1 MKVDTTIG
9 LVFVISFST
18 IFFPIVTTILNR
30 KYDLAFK
37 KIEFKRET
45 LQTNHSQTLQ
55 TFQDFIL
62 ATGKIL
68 TRIDSSQTPSRIE
81 IQDFETACLKCLLFL
96 NEEDRKTFQTFR
108 ILVKI
113 RFGHKDP
120 RGSSNFGILNTMK
133 LVMDSMESS
142 FGRIPE
148 DKIYSKFNE
157 CITIA
162 TKYLEMFE
170 IKETQLLTEQKVPS
184 KLLHRI
190 QLHSQRKDKNKKQ

>member
-1 MKVDTTIG
+1 MKIDTTIG
-9 LVFVISFST
+9 LIFVISFST

-55 TFQDFIL
+55 TFQEFIL

-120 RGSSNFGILNTMK
+120 RGTNNFSFFNSIQ
-133 LVMDSMESS
+133 LVKDSM
-142 FGRIPE
+142 FAAHGIVQE
-148 DKIYSKFNE
+148 DKVYSKFNE

-162 TKYLEMFE
+162 TKYLETFE
-170 IKETQLLTEQKVPS
+170 IQEKELLTEQKAPS